1 MSGLISKL
9 KRGSNGAITLRTY
22 NSETQ
27 TVINRI
33 IKNDGSAI
41 LVSDCIPEAGD
52 IYVTVAIDHRME
64 RLTSKTQCFIYKILS
79 YDDMYAGIPV
89 SEHLPYQD
97 NIRDS
102 YVPIQGMFLTDII
115 KLGKGHLPK
124 ITSIIKEAETISDT
138 EDRIEVNDEDAE
150 IRMLQQ

>member
-64 RLTSKTQCFIYKILS
+64 REKTGTQCFIYKVLS
-79 YDDMYAGIPV
+79 YDDIHAGMPV
-89 SEHLPYQD
+89 KKHLPYQD
-97 NIRDS
+97 NIRDE
-102 YVPIQGMFLTDII
+102 YVPIQGMFMTDVI
-115 KLGKGHLPK
+115 KTNRAHLPR
-124 ITSIIKEAETISDT
+124 IASIIKEAEMISQT
-138 EDRIEVNDEDAE
+138 QPRAEVNDEDAE
-150 IRMLQQ
+150 IIMLQQ